1 MKKRAKWLRRLGI
14 MAVVLA
20 SGLAA
25 GCDDDDDYDHD
36 VPAGQGSLVVDNFTA
51 DRVRVY
57 VDGEKRESVGDGDH
71 RYYDLAPGVHRVA
84 LDGDDTDR
92 SWADDVDV
100 LEGRLT
106 VLEVRSAAFEY
117 DDFDVRI
124 YFD

>member
-36 VPAGQGSLVVDNFTA
+36 VPAGQGSLVVDNFTV

-57 VDGEKRESVGDGDH
+57 VDGEKMESVGDGDH

-92 SWADDVDV
+92 FWAGEADV
-100 LEGRLT
+100 LQGRLT
-106 VLEVRSAAFEY
+106 ILKVNNDLG
-117 DDFDVRI
+117 DFDEFNVDVD
-124 YFD
+124 FD

>member
-36 VPAGQGSLVVDNFTA
+36 VPAGQGSLVVDNFTV

-57 VDGEKRESVGDGDH
+57 VDGEKMDSVGDGDH

-100 LEGRLT
+100 LDGRLT
-106 VLEVRSAAFEY
+106 VLEVRSAAFDY